1 MPLHVPTSS
10 SGAFVLLEGVG
21 DDEDDDEGEDEDEDD
36 DDDDDV
42 LFHGAHAPIRL
53 GCPHLQAHTGPASP
67 RAPPNAKRVLRHYTR
82 LG

>member
-36 DDDDDV
+36 DDDDAEADDDDDNDV
-42 LFHGAHAPIRL
+42 LFSRRA
-53 GCPHLQAHTGPASP
+53 CPHAARMSP
-67 RAPPNAKRVLRHYTR
+67 SSPSRSC
-82 LG
+82 